1 MPDQW
6 CYKATNI
13 KNAASFL
20 LSEGKCL
27 HIQVYANMSKSHAY
41 RHSKDLYNKNKMQV
55 QLKKPAWDLNL
66 GKASL
71 SETAAAEQKHSV
83 EYSEKYRAIC

>member
-1 MPDQW
+1 
-6 CYKATNI
+6 
-13 KNAASFL
+13 
-20 LSEGKCL
+20 
-27 HIQVYANMSKSHAY
+27 
-41 RHSKDLYNKNKMQV
+41 MQV

-66 GKASL
+66 WKASL